1 MNSVPTKDS
10 KYMVHLQVEVRN
22 AQNQL
27 ISVSETTH
35 VHYIP
40 NEITDNIFNEKLG
53 KKEIIVLDDIKYE
66 KVRYTALLDTKQ
78 LLDDKNVIY
87 KEIDIEKNDMSREDL
102 YDVTG
107 GRTVPQI
114 IINEKVIGGYSQL
127 FSLNQSGE
135 LDKLLRVKD

>member
-1 MNSVPTKDS
+1 MSIIIYSTDWCVPCK
-10 KYMVHLQVEVRN
+10 N
-22 AQNQL
+22 A
-27 ISVSETTH
+27 
-35 VHYIP
+35 
-40 NEITDNIFNEKLG
+40 
-53 KKEIIVLDDIKYE
+53 
-66 KVRYTALLDTKQ
+66 KQ

-135 LDKLLRVKD
+135 LDKLLGVQD

>member
-1 MNSVPTKDS
+1 
-10 KYMVHLQVEVRN
+10 
-22 AQNQL
+22 
-27 ISVSETTH
+27 
-35 VHYIP
+35 
-40 NEITDNIFNEKLG
+40 
-53 KKEIIVLDDIKYE
+53 
-66 KVRYTALLDTKQ
+66 
-78 LLDDKNVIY
+78 
-87 KEIDIEKNDMSREDL
+87 MSREDL

>member
-1 MNSVPTKDS
+1 MSIIIYSTEWCVPCK
-10 KYMVHLQVEVRN
+10 N
-22 AQNQL
+22 A
-27 ISVSETTH
+27 
-35 VHYIP
+35 
-40 NEITDNIFNEKLG
+40 
-53 KKEIIVLDDIKYE
+53 
-66 KVRYTALLDTKQ
+66 KQ

-135 LDKLLRVKD
+135 LDEFATFSEIPNSKIVFKTTIRSTC